1 MRARKA
7 YDFWCRLMEIVFK
20 LGHVSRDYGV
30 HGTRADRTT
39 VDASCSCL
47 PYLQQTLL
55 LSSHKPQPF
64 RDGSGTSALPVEH
77 PAERGT
83 GQANK
88 GGQYSLVEK
97 RHFHVLSAAKLGS
110 SLTCPTPYSPPSK
123 ELPTSTTTGLVALMD
138 NEDAADK
145 LPFDPTTGSVTP
157 TPLPSKSTRGAS
169 SSRSAEVPSTS
180 SHVEVEVMVSPNST
194 VYTKTISSEIEG
206 EAASTTR
213 EGTARRPE
221 ESTRVPPR

>member
-47 PYLQQTLL
+47 PYLQQTLF

-88 GGQYSLVEK
+88 RWPIQ
-97 RHFHVLSAAKLGS
+97 LSRES
-110 SLTCPTPYSPPSK
+110 RND
-123 ELPTSTTTGLVALMD
+123 TSMFFLQL
-138 NEDAADK
+138 N
-145 LPFDPTTGSVTP
+145 
-157 TPLPSKSTRGAS
+157 
-169 SSRSAEVPSTS
+169 
-180 SHVEVEVMVSPNST
+180 
-194 VYTKTISSEIEG
+194 
-206 EAASTTR
+206 
-213 EGTARRPE
+213 
-221 ESTRVPPR
+221 